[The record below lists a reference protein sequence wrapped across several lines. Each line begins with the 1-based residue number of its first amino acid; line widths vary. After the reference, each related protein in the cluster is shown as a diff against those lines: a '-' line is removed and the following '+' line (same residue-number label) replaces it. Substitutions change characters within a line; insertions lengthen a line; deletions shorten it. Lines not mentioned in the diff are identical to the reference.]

1 MRPRHTGLHTRV
13 GPLLVVL
20 LAWLGAEPVAL
31 MWCGLEAVGEFA
43 VCVGV
48 DVAVGVECC
57 AD

>member
-20 LAWLGAEPVAL
+20 LAWLCAEPVVL
-31 MWCGLEAVGEFA
+31 LWCGLEAVGEFA
-43 VCVGV
+43 VFVGV
-48 DVAVGVECC
+48 EVAVGVECC